1 MAPRAGVAVGKL
13 GRATVGKARRRM
25 GRTMAE
31 LIAATRPDLAGP
43 EPFRF
48 GLLAAVP
55 GLRHGVTRRDGP
67 GLAGNLAFSRGP
79 DPASVLAARSR
90 WCQRI
95 GVDPAGLVLA
105 RQVHG
110 VHVER
115 ITPAERGRGALAAI
129 PLPDADAL
137 ATDAPG
143 VALVVVSADCVP
155 VVLVDPARRVAAVAH
170 AGWRGMIAGVVQATV
185 AHLVDWYG
193 CRPPD
198 LLAGVG
204 PSIGPCC
211 YAVGPEVARSAE
223 TRYGPG
229 VLLPGPAPD
238 NPRFDLWAA
247 GRLAL
252 LESGLGADRIELADE
267 CTRCRNDLYFSH
279 RAEGSQRGLF
289 GLIVSFE

>member
-1 MAPRAGVAVGKL
+1 MGTKVAE
-13 GRATVGKARRRM
+13 T
-25 GRTMAE
+25 
-31 LIAATRPDLAGP
+31 IAAPRPDLAEP

-48 GLLAAVP
+48 GLLATVP

-79 DPASVLAARSR
+79 DPASVLAARARWSR
-90 WCQRI
+90 RI

-115 ITPAERGRGALAAI
+115 ITAAERGRGALAAI
-129 PLPDADAL
+129 ALPEADAL

-143 VALVVVSADCVP
+143 VALLVVAADCVP
-155 VVLVDPARRVAAVAH
+155 VVLVDPVRRVAAVAH

-185 AHLVDWYG
+185 ASLGAWYG
-193 CRPPD
+193 CRPAD

-211 YAVGPEVARSAE
+211 YAVGPEVARAAE
-223 TRYGPG
+223 ARYGPA

-252 LESGLGADRIELADE
+252 TGERPGARPDRAGRRVHTLPQRSLLLAS
-267 CTRCRNDLYFSH
+267 R
-279 RAEGSQRGLF
+279 RGTATWPISASSSRL
-289 GLIVSFE
+289 S